1 MIEPSMEVEISW
13 RRTWR
18 IWWAYAWRNLL
29 MTLASMVAGGIVG
42 FIVGFLL
49 GLLGVEQQI
58 IQYITGSLG
67 FVIGF
72 LLSVLPMRMILGKNF
87 GDFRLVLIRNTD
99 SPRTAD
105 ADHHDKSSNA

>member
-1 MIEPSMEVEISW
+1 MTPATVETAITW

-29 MTLASMVAGGIVG
+29 ITVAAMIAGGIVG
-42 FIVGFLL
+42 FIVGFVLA
-49 GLLGVEQQI
+49 LLGVEQQI

-87 GDFRLVLIRNTD
+87 GDFRLVLISNTD
-99 SPRTAD
+99 ASQVA
-105 ADHHDKSSNA
+105 AAGQQDKSDNA

>member
-1 MIEPSMEVEISW
+1 METEITW

-29 MTLASMVAGGIVG
+29 MTIASMIAGGIVG

-49 GLLGVEQQI
+49 GMLGVEQQI
-58 IQYITGSLG
+58 IQYVTGSLG

-87 GDFRLVLIRNTD
+87 GDFRLVLISNTD
-99 SPRTAD
+99 SPGTAETT
-105 ADHHDKSSNA
+105 HDEKTSNT

>member
-1 MIEPSMEVEISW
+1 MTETPLEAAITW

-29 MTLASMVAGGIVG
+29 MTIAAMIAGGIVG
-42 FIVGFLL
+42 FIFGFILA
-49 GLLGVEQQI
+49 LLGVEQQI
-58 IQYITGSLG
+58 IQFVTGSLG

-87 GDFRLVLIRNTD
+87 GDFRLVLISNTD
-99 SPRTAD
+99 ASQVA
-105 ADHHDKSSNA
+105 AAGQQDKCDNA